1 LSSSASRAKVTRY
14 IQFVGI
20 VRIVYGALAIFQ
32 PQFVAKFFRLNPEDP
47 DARAWNAFLGSR
59 DIAIGLHALAARD
72 PARQRDAIWLNQGCE
87 IFDSMVVGQEIRH
100 GRPFGLFTAAA
111 IIFNAG
117 MHAIWLHVR
126 LLLRR

>member
-32 PQFVAKFFRLNPEDP
+32 PQFVAKFLRLNPDDP

-59 DIAIGLHALAARD
+59 DIAIGVHALAARD